1 MTTRTESREV
11 GTDLFEL
18 QDDLAQNITDD
29 NDEDIFVKWTFV
41 EEDTKRTPTR

>member
-1 MTTRTESREV
+1 MTTRTETREV

-18 QDDLAQNITDD
+18 QDVAMDDITDEN
-29 NDEDIFVKWTFV
+29 NDVIYVKWTFV